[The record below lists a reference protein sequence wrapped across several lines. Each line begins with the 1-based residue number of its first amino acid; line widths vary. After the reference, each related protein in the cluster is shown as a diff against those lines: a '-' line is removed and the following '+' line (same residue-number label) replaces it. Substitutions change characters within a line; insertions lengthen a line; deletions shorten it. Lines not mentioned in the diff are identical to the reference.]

1 MYLIDGYNVIFA
13 SEELSEIA
21 ERDLEQARKNLCD
34 ILLNYKAFTGK
45 EIVVVFDAYNVSG
58 AVERKIDYNGLNVV
72 FTKENELADT
82 YIERFIYTIG
92 KDYSVRVVTSDGL
105 IQLQALRTGILR
117 MSSREFWQ
125 EIVSVDEE
133 IEKVL
138 LNLKKT

>member
-92 KDYSVRVVTSDGL
+92 KDYSVRVVISDGL

-117 MSSREFWQ
+117 KFF
-125 EIVSVDEE
+125 
-133 IEKVL
+133 
-138 LNLKKT
+138 